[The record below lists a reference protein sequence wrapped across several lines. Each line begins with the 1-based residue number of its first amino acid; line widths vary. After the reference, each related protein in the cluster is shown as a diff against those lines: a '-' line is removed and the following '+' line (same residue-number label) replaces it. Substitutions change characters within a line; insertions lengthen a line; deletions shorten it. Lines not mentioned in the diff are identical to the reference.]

1 MATFAGARQRPLIRI
16 RSTAVSGRL
25 GRAPY
30 VLSIAAAVAAAGA
43 SLASLLLRDALRGPE
58 VGIGSLQGTAVAV
71 IAIAVPVLTI
81 SMLLAERGSGRALL
95 TWFGALVFIAYQG
108 VLFLFATPF
117 NAFFHIYVAML
128 SLSTWSFVAL
138 LSRTPVEAIAG
149 QFDPRT
155 HLRIYAGYLVV
166 SVAFFVVMW
175 LRATVPAVLSTEPP
189 AFLEGTGMTTGP
201 GQILDLGFFM
211 PLAGLTAFLAWRG
224 RPWAY
229 LLVGGQLVMLA
240 IESASIALD
249 QWFGHLADPT
259 SGLVS
264 VDIVPVFAVLCGV
277 GMAATFSFLR
287 SMSGASMADDIG
299 MRIDVDLSAPTG
311 SPR

>member
-1 MATFAGARQRPLIRI
+1 MATFAGATQRPLIRI
-16 RSTAVSGRL
+16 RSTAMSDRL

-30 VLSIAAAVAAAGA
+30 VLSIAAVVTAAAA
-43 SLASLLLRDALRGPE
+43 SLASLLLPDALRGPA

-71 IAIAVPVLTI
+71 IAIAVPVLGV
-81 SMLLAERGSGRALL
+81 SMLMAERGSGRALL

-128 SLSTWSFVAL
+128 SLSTWSLVAL

-211 PLAGLTAFLAWRG
+211 PIAGLTAFLAWHR
-224 RPWAY
+224 RPWAHI
-229 LLVGGQLVMLA
+229 LIGGQLVMLA

-249 QWFGHLADPT
+249 QWFGHRADPT
-259 SGLVS
+259 SSLVS
-264 VDIVPVFAVLCGV
+264 VDIVPVFAVLCAVGV
-277 GMAATFSFLR
+277 AATFAFLR
-287 SMSGASMADDIG
+287 SMSGASTADDIG
-299 MRIDVDLSAPTG
+299 LRIDVDLPVSTG
-311 SPR
+311 PR

>member
-1 MATFAGARQRPLIRI
+1 MATIAGARRRPLVQI
-16 RSTAVSGRL
+16 RSTAWSDRL

-30 VLSIAAAVAAAGA
+30 VLSIAVLVSATLA
-43 SLASLLLRDALRGPE
+43 SLASLLVRDALRGPE

-71 IAIAVPVLTI
+71 VAIAVPVLAI

-95 TWFGALVFIAYQG
+95 TWFGALAFIAYQG

-117 NAFFHIYVAML
+117 NAFFHVYVAML
-128 SLSTWSFVAL
+128 SLSTWSLVAL
-138 LSRTPVEAIAG
+138 LSRAPVDAIAG
-149 QFDPRT
+149 RFGPGT
-155 HLRIYAGYLVV
+155 HLRIYAGYLAV
-166 SVAFFVVMW
+166 SVAMFVLMW

-211 PLAGLTAFLAWRG
+211 PLVGLTTFLAWHR

-229 LLVGGQLVMLA
+229 LLIGGQVVMLA

-249 QWFGHLADPT
+249 QWFGHLADPKST
-259 SGLVS
+259 LVA
-264 VDIVPVFAVLCGV
+264 VDLVPVFAVLCGIGAAVTV
-277 GMAATFSFLR
+277 GFLR
-287 SMSGASMADDIG
+287 SMSGSSTADDIG
-299 MRIDVDLSAPTG
+299 LRIELNLPSSTG
-311 SPR
+311 PR

>member
-1 MATFAGARQRPLIRI
+1 MATITGARRRPLVQI
-16 RSTAVSGRL
+16 RSTAWSDRL
-25 GRAPY
+25 GRAPF
-30 VLSIAAAVAAAGA
+30 VLSIAALVSATLA
-43 SLASLLLRDALRGPE
+43 SLASLLVRDALRGPE

-71 IAIAVPVLTI
+71 VAIAVPVLAV
-81 SMLLAERGSGRALL
+81 SMQMAERGSGRALL

-117 NAFFHIYVAML
+117 NAFFHVYVAML
-128 SLSTWSFVAL
+128 SLSMWSLIAL
-138 LSRTPVEAIAG
+138 LSRTPVEAIAA

-155 HLRIYAGYLVV
+155 HLRIYAGYLVI
-166 SVAFFVVMW
+166 SVAFFVVTW

-211 PLAGLTAFLAWRG
+211 PLVGLTAFLAWHR

-229 LLVGGQLVMLA
+229 VLVGGQLVMLA

-249 QWFGHLADPT
+249 QWFGHLADPSST
-259 SGLVS
+259 LVS
-264 VDIVPVFAVLCGV
+264 VDLVPVFAVLCAIGV
-277 GMAATFSFLR
+277 AVTVAFLR
-287 SMSGASMADDIG
+287 SMSGPSTTDDIG
-299 MRIDVDLSAPTG
+299 LRIDLNLPASTG
-311 SPR
+311 QR